1 MKVFDLETV
10 LVCSPFVVMFV
21 LFYGMAIREWV
32 DQRKSDSGRTTR
44 ALGQKLRDER
54 QTTMPT
60 QSEVA
65 PALRFGGDS
74 TGTLTFEANESAT
87 TGDFMPA
94 ITAMSSDLTA
104 ASTGLTMKV
113 KDEATFAEAR

>member
-10 LVCSPFVVMFV
+10 LVCSPFVVMVV

-32 DQRKSDSGRTTR
+32 ESDSGRTTR
-44 ALGQKLRDER
+44 ALGQKLPDER
-54 QTTMPT
+54 QTTTPT

-74 TGTLTFEANESAT
+74 PGTLTFETSPRRSAISCRLS
-87 TGDFMPA
+87 PRCPR
-94 ITAMSSDLTA
+94 
-104 ASTGLTMKV
+104 V
-113 KDEATFAEAR
+113 